1 MMICKLV
8 VILRVHKGII
18 PFFYQNE
25 NLYGFIVI
33 SDFKKRRN
41 LKMAEIENV
50 NKKANV
56 GVTLGGVGL
65 GVASKLDIRFD
76 EAPFTPEMFRA
87 AIHIQYYD
95 CAVPLKKSGKDMSA
109 TDWGR
114 MADFYFTADDED
126 GSRLVDYY
134 FQKMRNKLKKAM

>member
-18 PFFYQNE
+18 PLFFYQNE

-50 NKKANV
+50 NNKANV

-65 GVASKLDIRFD
+65 GVALLN
-76 EAPFTPEMFRA
+76 
-87 AIHIQYYD
+87 AIHNGGGF
-95 CAVPLKKSGKDMSA
+95 LSGLFGCGAGNMANAAA
-109 TDWGR
+109 T
-114 MADFYFTADDED
+114 
-126 GSRLVDYY
+126 
-134 FQKMRNKLKKAM
+134 

>member
-1 MMICKLV
+1 
-8 VILRVHKGII
+8 
-18 PFFYQNE
+18 
-25 NLYGFIVI
+25 
-33 SDFKKRRN
+33 
-41 LKMAEIENV
+41 MAEIENV